1 MAKTKHNLLATADA
15 YVREIARDYPDRAAF
30 AKEQTF
36 DAADVKLNHLYNDD
50 VDICFVF
57 EVEKTAVEIYCNW
70 KRKVVTGFVHC
81 DNELNARRIIED
93 YFDLNIHDTDEPS
106 NGVVYFECAEKE
118 MA

>member
-1 MAKTKHNLLATADA
+1 MAKTKHNLLAKADA

-30 AKEQTF
+30 AKAQTF
-36 DAADVKLNHLYNDD
+36 DDADVKLKHLYNDD

-57 EVEKTAVEIYCNW
+57 EVEKTGVEIYCNW
-70 KRKVVTGFVHC
+70 RRKVVTGFVHC

-93 YFDLNIHDTDEPS
+93 YFDLVVEDATERG